1 MLMLLWDPAKIHVP
15 RCHVTQ
21 NEQDLLA
28 YIYIDHNKQQDIL
41 YEFVCLKNVSY
52 NQSQSYTFHF
62 IFSGVIFN

>member
-28 YIYIDHNKQQDIL
+28 YIYIYIDHNKQQDIL
-41 YEFVCLKNVSY
+41 YEFVLS
-52 NQSQSYTFHF
+52 
-62 IFSGVIFN
+62 

>member
-28 YIYIDHNKQQDIL
+28 DIYTDIDHNKQQDIL
-41 YEFVCLKNVSY
+41 YEFV
-52 NQSQSYTFHF
+52 
-62 IFSGVIFN
+62 

>member
-41 YEFVCLKNVSY
+41 YEFVLLVIIRVNPI
-52 NQSQSYTFHF
+52 HF
-62 IFSGVIFN
+62 ISYFLVLFLIRN